1 MTGLRCADRGYTT
14 YPPSIL
20 IVTDCWLYA
29 LRLKRRLENE
39 GCQVDCT
46 SPNPTGMATACR
58 KYLDLIV
65 LDLERPD
72 TDNTEVCRK
81 LGADSQL
88 AGVPVVIMPACC
100 CGSRA
105 ISCLPMGKVYCL
117 SDPQTDEA
125 VDRSVEAKLL
135 GIIEQIHYLT
145 YRYA

>member
-1 MTGLRCADRGYTT
+1 MRRLHCADRGYTT

-39 GCQVDCT
+39 GCQVACT
-46 SPNPTGMATACR
+46 SPNPAGMATACR

-65 LDLERPD
+65 LDLEDPD
-72 TDNTEVCRK
+72 AGGSEVCQK
-81 LGADSQL
+81 LRADAQL
-88 AGVPVVIMPACC
+88 TDVPVVILATC
-100 CGSRA
+100 
-105 ISCLPMGKVYCL
+105 SCAEGAMNGLSMGRIYCL
-117 SDPQTDEA
+117 SNTQSDGGDA
-125 VDRSVEAKLL
+125 SVETKLL

>member
-1 MTGLRCADRGYTT
+1 MRGLHCADRGYTT

-20 IVTDCWLYA
+20 IVTDCWLCA

-65 LDLERPD
+65 LDLENP
-72 TDNTEVCRK
+72 NAGGSEVCQK
-81 LGADSQL
+81 LRANPQL
-88 AGVPVVIMPACC
+88 TDVPVVILATCNCAEGAM
-100 CGSRA
+100 GGLS
-105 ISCLPMGKVYCL
+105 MGKVYCL
-117 SDPQTDEA
+117 SNVQPDGGDA
-125 VDRSVEAKLL
+125 SVEAKLL